1 MLAHLSLVDCLL
13 IAAAVAGGLYVLIPP
28 LMFALGLTRVRVE
41 VQLRPE
47 EAHPLGDDP
56 DYAKRYQEFAALGFM
71 PVGTTV
77 EHVWFMNPLKW
88 YRKSRQPLRWMTSR
102 EGPFLASFHRL
113 IADEPVRFSVATLT
127 SDGGKVRTTC
137 PGAGGSRLDGNSL
150 TVVMKNVTPA
160 ELLASHARQLEEF
173 CRQRHVQARASTL
186 AEMAAAEEGNTKRV
200 LYKLWSGH
208 KYLLFLVY
216 FAAPA
221 LLASRLGARLGM
233 PPGDWRTWAAATLAG
248 VAVFAFFK
256 NVTLARLFKQSCH
269 RTHSALPQPA
279 LR

>member
-13 IAAAVAGGLYVLIPP
+13 MAAAIVGGLYVLIPP
-28 LMFALGLTRVRVE
+28 LMFALGLTRVRIE
-41 VQLRPE
+41 AHLRPD
-47 EAHPLGDDP
+47 EAQPLGDDP
-56 DYAKRYQEFAALGFM
+56 DYAKRYQEFAALGFT

-77 EHVWFMNPLKW
+77 EHVWFLNPLRW
-88 YRKSRQPLRWMTSR
+88 YRKSHQPLRWMISR

-113 IADEPVRFSVATLT
+113 IPDEPVRFSVATLT

-137 PGAGGSRLDGNSL
+137 PGAGASRLDGNSL

-160 ELLASHARQLEEF
+160 ELLANHSRQLEEF
-173 CRQRHVQARASTL
+173 CRQRNVQACPPALSD
-186 AEMAAAEEGNTKRV
+186 MAAAEERSTKLV
-200 LYKLWSGH
+200 LRKLWGGP

-233 PPGDWRTWAAATLAG
+233 QPGDWRTWAAAMLAG

-256 NVTLARLFKQSCH
+256 NVTLARLFKQSVH
-269 RTHSALPQPA
+269 RTHSAPPQPA